1 MYRAI
6 LNCNFM
12 FSKIDKSKTYS
23 VNELQNKTLAATWV
37 FAKNLKSNKNMLLV
51 FQSVLFIS
59 LALRWEQIQELG
71 RRNGKKSHKYPIY
84 IQSRLPSSN
93 FDIQPHT

>member
-1 MYRAI
+1 MYREI
-6 LNCNFM
+6 LNCHFM

-71 RRNGKKSHKYPIY
+71 RRNGKSLINIPFIY
-84 IQSRLPSSN
+84 NQGCP
-93 FDIQPHT
+93 